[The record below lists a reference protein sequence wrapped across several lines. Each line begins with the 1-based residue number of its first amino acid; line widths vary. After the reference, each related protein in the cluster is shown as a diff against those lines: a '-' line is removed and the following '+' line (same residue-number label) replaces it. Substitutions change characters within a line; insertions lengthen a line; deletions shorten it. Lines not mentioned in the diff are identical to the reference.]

1 MRRGT
6 HLTSMRHLVF
16 TGLGIGF
23 ILMGAALYG
32 LTLRKPKSTSAN
44 PNKSQLREQ
53 AALAEETKKMRV
65 ASAVIVAFGLVLV
78 LLTFI

>member
-1 MRRGT
+1 MRN
-6 HLTSMRHLVF
+6 LAL

-23 ILMGAALYG
+23 ILMGAGLFA
-32 LTLRKPKSTSAN
+32 LTLRKAKPTPAN

-53 AALAEETKKMRV
+53 AALVEETKKMKIAAGV
-65 ASAVIVAFGLVLV
+65 IAGFGAVLF

>member
-1 MRRGT
+1 MRP
-6 HLTSMRHLVF
+6 LVF

-23 ILMGAALYG
+23 ILMGAALYA
-32 LTLRKPKSTSAN
+32 LTLRKAKPTPVN

-53 AALAEETKKMRV
+53 AVLAEETKKMRI
-65 ASAVIVAFGLVLV
+65 ASGITVGFGVVLL